1 MHRSAR
7 YQARGRRSRSVP
19 AFQGTQTHSRTPP
32 PHCRRLPQAAP
43 VDEGRQIRHPH
54 PKFLMA
60 VWPWARHV
68 TLSGSFP
75 LLGSGDN
82 NTCFAWLLGILEG

>member
-60 VWPWARHV
+60 VWLGTSRDPFRF
-68 TLSGSFP
+68 LSS
-75 LLGSGDN
+75 SGK
-82 NTCFAWLLGILEG
+82 WG